1 MDSVT
6 ASTTPLTSRAH
17 PEEGVGGARPAAGS
31 PHADAAASA
40 SDGDPVTVATPAPR
54 RSLAAR
60 MMAIAAIWISV
71 LLLGGGFALERALTS
86 QVQNNFDDQLEYVL
100 TALIASAEVD
110 DWGDVRF
117 YRSLGDQRFLE
128 VNSGVYWQITGPGR
142 DPYPSRSLWD
152 RTLEVR
158 GGDVDDAPH
167 FYDSNQFPDEP
178 LRVVERNIILPDSET
193 RWTFTVASAREELDF
208 QISRIRSILVWSFAA
223 LGLGLLIM
231 AVLQSYYGLSPLRR
245 VRAAIQSMRSAGA
258 NRIDDPLPLEVE
270 PLVEEIN
277 ALLAHSERQA
287 EEARTH
293 AGNLAHALKTPLT
306 VLTNAATAHDPKLS
320 DLVCRETKTM
330 QRHVEH
336 HLARARAV
344 GRRASGHTRAEV
356 WPSVQSVLR
365 AVTRIYEDTRFDL
378 DGNRHA
384 AVAMERQD
392 LDEILGNLIENA
404 AKYGGGSVFV
414 TVDAQPGSE
423 QCIIWVEDDGPG
435 IPEAQRERIFDRGAR
450 LDTGKPGTGLG
461 LAIVRDVAEIYAGTV
476 ELSES
481 EDLGGLM
488 VTLRLP
494 RPGI

>member
-1 MDSVT
+1 MT
-6 ASTTPLTSRAH
+6 LA
-17 PEEGVGGARPAAGS
+17 PA
-31 PHADAAASA
+31 
-40 SDGDPVTVATPAPR
+40 TRPR

-60 MMAIAAIWISV
+60 MMAIAAVWMSIV
-71 LLLGGGFALERALTS
+71 LLGGGFALERVIVR
-86 QVQNNFDDQLEYVL
+86 QIEDNFDDQLEYVL

-110 DWGDVRF
+110 EWGDVRF

-128 VNSGVYWQITGPGR
+128 VNSGVYWQISGPGR

-152 RTLEVR
+152 RTLQVD
-158 GGDVDDAPH
+158 GNHVDDDAH
-167 FYDSNQFPDEP
+167 FYDSLQFPDEP
-178 LRVVERNIILPDSET
+178 LRVVERNIILPDSDT
-193 RWTFTVASAREELDF
+193 QWTFTVASAREELDF
-208 QISRIRSILVWSFAA
+208 QISRIRSILGWSFAV

-231 AVLQSYYGLSPLRR
+231 AALQSYYGLQPLRR
-245 VRAAIQSMRSAGA
+245 VRAAIQSMRSNGA
-258 NRIDDPLPLEVE
+258 NRIEEPLPLEVE

-344 GRRASGHTRAEV
+344 GRRATGHARADV
-356 WPSVQSVLR
+356 WPSAESVLR
-365 AVTRIYEDTRFDL
+365 AVTRIYEDARLDL
-378 DGNRHA
+378 DGNRTA
-384 AVAMERQD
+384 TVAIERQD

-414 TVDAQPGSE
+414 TVDADPLDLE
-423 QCIIWVEDDGPG
+423 YCTIWVEDDGIG
-435 IPEAQRERIFDRGAR
+435 IPDAERDRIFDRGAR

-461 LAIVRDVAEIYAGTV
+461 LAIVRDVAEIYSGDVALG
-476 ELSES
+476 ES
-481 EDLGGLM
+481 EDLGGLLVM
-488 VTLRLP
+488 LRLP
-494 RPGI
+494 RAGG